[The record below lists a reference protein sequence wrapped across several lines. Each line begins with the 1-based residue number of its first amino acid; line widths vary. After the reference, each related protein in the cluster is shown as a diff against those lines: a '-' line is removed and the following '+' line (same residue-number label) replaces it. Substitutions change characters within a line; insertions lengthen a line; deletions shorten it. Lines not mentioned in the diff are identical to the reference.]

1 MKMKLSV
8 QSSFLIIFLLI
19 QLLRFIKAD
28 DEYEDCSGQFLC
40 GNISISYPFYDVVN
54 RPEHCGYPGFRVNC
68 SGEYGYP
75 EISSVSTSSR
85 RYLLLQMDANL
96 NNISV
101 FQENLWDGPCSK
113 ILYNTTLNTTLFNFV
128 HTVENITL
136 YYECSAPSAPIGS
149 LTAFTCS
156 NSNPRNYFLTP
167 SEAHYRNSLLGICNN
182 NTYVPLS
189 QSSIANIR
197 DPLTLQSA
205 LRNGFELNWTAN
217 YSLCVECRASGGQCG
232 YNTTTDSFTCYCS
245 DRVHGSTC
253 NVNGR
258 VTLKRSTIVILASI
272 SGTGICLL
280 IVLIFYFKRKHPLEK
295 RQDVEAFLKSYGS
308 PGPKR
313 YTYTNLKRITNSF
326 KDKLGEGGYGVVYK
340 GILHNDHLVAVKILK
355 KSQGDMKEFINE
367 VANENFCPKISDF
380 GLAKSCTKKD
390 SIISM
395 SEARGTIGYIAPE
408 VFLKNFGGVSHKSDV
423 YSYGMLVLEMV
434 GCRYNAD
441 AKVECSAD
449 QYFPDWI
456 YKQLEQVE
464 ELDHQGITNSEEG
477 SLRRKMVLVS
487 LWCIQTSPS
496 SRPAMTRVVEMLE
509 GTFETLQIPPM
520 PSLASPLRSQQNTST
535 MSTISI
541 NGLLEQ

>member
-1 MKMKLSV
+1 MINLLNVCFSV
-8 QSSFLIIFLLI
+8 
-19 QLLRFIKAD
+19 
-28 DEYEDCSGQFLC
+28 
-40 GNISISYPFYDVVN
+40 
-54 RPEHCGYPGFRVNC
+54 
-68 SGEYGYP
+68 
-75 EISSVSTSSR
+75 
-85 RYLLLQMDANL
+85 
-96 NNISV
+96 
-101 FQENLWDGPCSK
+101 
-113 ILYNTTLNTTLFNFV
+113 
-128 HTVENITL
+128 
-136 YYECSAPSAPIGS
+136 
-149 LTAFTCS
+149 
-156 NSNPRNYFLTP
+156 
-167 SEAHYRNSLLGICNN
+167 
-182 NTYVPLS
+182 
-189 QSSIANIR
+189 IA
-197 DPLTLQSA
+197 
-205 LRNGFELNWTAN
+205 
-217 YSLCVECRASGGQCG
+217 
-232 YNTTTDSFTCYCS
+232 
-245 DRVHGSTC
+245 
-253 NVNGR
+253 
-258 VTLKRSTIVILASI
+258 ASI

-367 VANENFCPKISDF
+367 VASIGKTNHVNIVKLLGFCYKGQKRALVYDYMPNGSLEKFTYGGQKNHEPLSWEKLFDIAVGIARGLEYLHQGCNTRILHFDIKPQNILLDENFCPKISDF

-441 AKVECSAD
+441 AKVECSTD

-535 MSTISI
+535 MPTISI
-541 NGLLEQ
+541 DNL